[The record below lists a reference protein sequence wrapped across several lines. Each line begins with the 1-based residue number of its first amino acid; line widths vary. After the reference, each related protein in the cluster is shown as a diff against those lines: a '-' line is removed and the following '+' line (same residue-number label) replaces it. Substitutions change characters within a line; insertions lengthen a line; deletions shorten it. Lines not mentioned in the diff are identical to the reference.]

1 MLSPPCL
8 RASLPLTFS
17 WHPHYS
23 SKLRSDIG
31 VPLPCHF
38 ALSRLSLSQVK
49 PSSLIARGSSVLQK
63 ESMDDQLKQG
73 TFVWCTQ
80 LGITVTLIM
89 Q

>member
-1 MLSPPCL
+1 VLSPPCL
-8 RASLPLTFS
+8 RAQLLLTFS

-31 VPLPCHF
+31 VPLPHHF
-38 ALSRLSLSQVK
+38 ALSWLSLSQVK
-49 PSSLIARGSSVLQK
+49 PSFLIARGSSVLQK